1 MQVKA
6 RAADL
11 LTRTTKRKVAAVTML
26 VKARMKAA
34 DLLTRT
40 TKTKRKRNQKEEMKR
55 ETKKKSLRIW
65 KMKMKRETKKKSPR
79 TWTMKMKTR
88 TRSPRTTQ
96 KMKRKAKITGLA
108 VRMEMARITKR
119 RRRKTIVRTFDPF
132 V

>member
-1 MQVKA
+1 MMKKKVDPKMKKEVDPKMK
-6 RAADL
+6 RE
-11 LTRTTKRKVAAVTML
+11 TTKKSP
-26 VKARMKAA
+26 
-34 DLLTRT
+34 RT
-40 TKTKRKRNQKEEMKR
+40 WKMTMKR
-55 ETKKKSLRIW
+55 ETKKKN
-65 KMKMKRETKKKSPR
+65 PR

-108 VRMEMARITKR
+108 ARMEMARITKR